1 MASDCIDEGLEA
13 EPIVDCDKSAFEKL
27 HSPPEN
33 LLMVKENEYHIFT
46 KA

>member
-1 MASDCIDEGLEA
+1 MASDYVDKGLEA
-13 EPIVDCDKSAFEKL
+13 EPIMGCDKPCFEKL
-27 HSPPEN
+27 HSPPDN